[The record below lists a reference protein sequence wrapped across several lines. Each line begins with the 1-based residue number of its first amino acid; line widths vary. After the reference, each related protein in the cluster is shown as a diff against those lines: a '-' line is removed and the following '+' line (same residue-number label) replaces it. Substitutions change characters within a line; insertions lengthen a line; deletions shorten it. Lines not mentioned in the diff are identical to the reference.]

1 MRGDNLF
8 SDEIT
13 HTELIEL
20 DNDLKVM
27 RHKAD
32 YMQEKLYKETQ
43 AEKEQVQK
51 VEQLRH

>member
-32 YMQEKLYKETQ
+32 YMQEKLYKEIYGNTIIQ
-43 AEKEQVQK
+43 NCMRVKI
-51 VEQLRH
+51 